1 MGLITFINVAIG
13 VSLGGLL
20 YTIWPEHYFSW
31 YPSIPFFYWVMAMAM
46 TFFLD
51 RVKRKNGDVTVT
63 MYMQVRLCKFTL
75 AFVFLW
81 MYAAFVGQQ
90 LKTFGFTLMLFYFI
104 YLGLETYILYLFEKK
119 RMKRISLTWLPVV
132 FHRRYDW
139 LKVMQTCGL
148 RYSLRIKRIY

>member
-63 MYMQVRLCKFTL
+63 MYMLVRLCKFTL
-75 AFVFLW
+75 FMDVRSVCRATIKDIWFHVD
-81 MYAAFVGQQ
+81 VI
-90 LKTFGFTLMLFYFI
+90 LFHLPRTGDLHFI
-104 YLGLETYILYLFEKK
+104 
-119 RMKRISLTWLPVV
+119 SV
-132 FHRRYDW
+132 
-139 LKVMQTCGL
+139 
-148 RYSLRIKRIY
+148 

>member
-51 RVKRKNGDVTVT
+51 RVKS
-63 MYMQVRLCKFTL
+63 
-75 AFVFLW
+75 
-81 MYAAFVGQQ
+81 
-90 LKTFGFTLMLFYFI
+90 
-104 YLGLETYILYLFEKK
+104 KK
-119 RMKRISLTWLPVV
+119 RRCDRNHVHASPVV
-132 FHRRYDW
+132 
-139 LKVMQTCGL
+139 
-148 RYSLRIKRIY
+148 